1 MSLLDAIKKQTKKEN
16 IVKNHPVKD
25 LDFEDKFN
33 YVRGLALF
41 VVIDDKISNEEKS
54 LLNEL
59 IKTFNCGDFEDQL
72 QEFLTTPDISEL
84 DNIIASINEHKVAHL
99 FLLDALLIS
108 YADSIYDKNEKEL
121 LEVFKE
127 KLDITNSEVEL
138 LEKFAKSI
146 SDKNYDNSVRAV
158 NKVLASLTS
167 KIDIKHLDC
176 FLEEFDERKELKRI
190 LREVEIYFHSGEGGF
205 CSGTL
210 GIKLNDTSNTS
221 FCRGRKS
228 STFHKVV
235 STTYLCILIKWQY
248 DDSKEHG
255 FTSVIQLFSPT
266 KVLIQTRR
274 VKYILK
280 SGESG
285 IKDRCPEYSHD
296 LKPRVEFGFE
306 NCDAWE
312 LGKYKVKVFVE
323 GKFYLEKE
331 FEITK

>member
-33 YVRGLALF
+33 YLRGLALF
-41 VVIDDKISNEEKS
+41 AVIDDNTSNEEKS

-59 IKTFNCGDFEDQL
+59 IKTFNCGDFEEQL
-72 QEFLTTPDISEL
+72 EEFLTTPDISEL

-127 KLDITNSEVEL
+127 KLDITSSEVKL
-138 LEKFAKSI
+138 LEKFAKAI
-146 SDKNYDNSVRAV
+146 SDKDYNKSVSVV

-167 KIDIKHLDC
+167 KIDIKHLAC
-176 FLEEFDERKELKRI
+176 FLEEFDERKELTRT
-190 LREVEIYFHSGEGGF
+190 LRKVEVDLHSGRHVDF
-205 CSGTL
+205 CL
-210 GIKLNDTSNTS
+210 GLKLNDNP
-221 FCRGRKS
+221 
-228 STFHKVV
+228 STFFKRNIGA
-235 STTYLCILIKWQY
+235 SPYSDTPTPMSYLCILIKWLY
-248 DDSKEHG
+248 DDSKEHE

-266 KVLIQTRR
+266 KVLIQTRI
-274 VKYILK
+274 VKYFLK
-280 SGESG
+280 IGESG
-285 IKDRCPEYSHD
+285 IKVSIPQYSCE
-296 LKPRVEFGFE
+296 LKHRVELGFE
-306 NCDAWE
+306 ECEAWE
-312 LGKYKVKVFVE
+312 LGKYKIKVFVE